1 MNKIKFVIILLS
13 LFLIGSCS
21 HSDKHYEMR
30 SPMEEIAREISNEE
44 VYEEYEEAPDADASE
59 YPAESYISS
68 SAALENPADTTRS
81 MIRTAHIKFKVAD
94 VIKSTYSIE
103 NIAVR
108 QGGFVENSNL
118 SSRIDNTKRTR
129 IKKDSILVTSYYTI
143 SNKLTLRVPNTK
155 LDTTLTEI
163 AQFVAFM
170 DYRVIEAK
178 DVTLDLL
185 SKRLEQNRLK
195 NFDNRMKSAIGGKD
209 SKLGDVSSSES
220 NLLSKQAQA
229 DAAKLENMRILD
241 KINFSTIELQ
251 LYQNQKIKYETIAR
265 EEEIKLYKT
274 PFGTRLLDALED
286 GWFAIVE
293 IFLFLVN
300 IWSIILLGGIIF
312 WVVRYWKRKR
322 KLKKASNANNPN

>member
-1 MNKIKFVIILLS
+1 M
-13 LFLIGSCS
+13 CS
-21 HSDKHYEMR
+21 SD
-30 SPMEEIAREISNEE
+30 
-44 VYEEYEEAPDADASE
+44 
-59 YPAESYISS
+59 
-68 SAALENPADTTRS
+68 L
-81 MIRTAHIKFKVAD
+81 
-94 VIKSTYSIE
+94 
-103 NIAVR
+103 
-108 QGGFVENSNL
+108 
-118 SSRIDNTKRTR
+118 
-129 IKKDSILVTSYYTI
+129 
-143 SNKLTLRVPNTK
+143 
-155 LDTTLTEI
+155 
-163 AQFVAFM
+163 
-170 DYRVIEAK
+170 
-178 DVTLDLL
+178 
-185 SKRLEQNRLK
+185 LEQNRLK
-195 NFDNRMKSAIGGKD
+195 NFDNRMKSAIDGKD
-209 SKLGDVSSSES
+209 SKLGDVSSAES